1 MTNTA
6 ATRPD
11 VSTAAAS
18 RFVAASGF
26 VVEDVTGTR
35 LRGHVDLGEDHH
47 TPWGVVHG
55 GVYATIVESAGSIG
69 ASHAVAERGQ
79 FAVGVHNATDFLR
92 PTSGGRAS
100 VEAEAL
106 HQGRTQQLWQ
116 VLITDEATD
125 KVLARG
131 QLRLQNIPL
140 RGAGRVAPDGPVEGS
155 GS

>member
-1 MTNTA
+1 MTT
-6 ATRPD
+6 TDGHFPD
-11 VSTAAAS
+11 VSLAGSS
-18 RFVAASGF
+18 RFVLASGF
-26 VVEDVTGTR
+26 VVDEVSGTR

-69 ASHAVAERGQ
+69 ASHAVAGRGQ

-92 PTSGGRAS
+92 PATGGRAS

-116 VLITDEATD
+116 VVITDVASA

-131 QLRLQNIPL
+131 QLRLQNVRLPEAAPTLPL
-140 RGAGRVAPDGPVEGS
+140 PGHGPAGP
-155 GS
+155 